1 MAPRKTITK
10 KVTPSKPRKPSKPAK
25 LARLAKTLIERKA
38 AMPLKGR
45 NAVFTGK
52 VFVISGE
59 FKDSHENME
68 KWIIRHGGR
77 VDKVVTDDTTH
88 LVCSMQN
95 FKDKVT
101 HGESI
106 VAASNYKA
114 ITDKF

>member
-1 MAPRKTITK
+1 
-10 KVTPSKPRKPSKPAK
+10 
-25 LARLAKTLIERKA
+25 
-38 AMPLKGR
+38 MPLKGR

-68 KWIIRHGGR
+68 KWIVRHGGR
-77 VDKVVTDDTTH
+77 VDKVVTDETTH
-88 LVCSMQN
+88 LVCTMQN

-106 VAASNYKA
+106 VAAL
-114 ITDKF
+114 

>member
-1 MAPRKTITK
+1 MAPRKTVTK
-10 KVTPSKPRKPSKPAK
+10 KAAPSKPRKQSKPAY
-25 LARLAKTLIERKA
+25 LARQAKTLIERKPS
-38 AMPLKGR
+38 MPLKGR

-68 KWIIRHGGR
+68 KWIVRHGGR
-77 VDKVVTDDTTH
+77 VDKVVTDETTH
-88 LVCSMQN
+88 LVCTMQN

-106 VAASNYKA
+106 VAAL
-114 ITDKF
+114 